1 MLTLLTNSVKLKL
14 WVSTHQSRVLTNFD
28 PKQDE
33 VKEGVNA
40 MDLSERKLKI
50 LQAIVG
56 DFIRSAEP
64 IGSRTLSKKYDMG
77 ISPATIRNEMS
88 DLEEMGFLT
97 HPHTSAGRV
106 PSDKA
111 YRLYVNNLMQK
122 YEISEE
128 EKQIIAEKLTKNV
141 TELERTIKHAASLL
155 SELTNLT
162 SFAITPNQESNKLRH
177 INFLP
182 GDESTVGLMIVTE
195 SGKVTNTA
203 IKMKSPYTEENL
215 TLLSKVMT
223 YNYKGRTLSDIL
235 TLDIIRSFE
244 SDLEAMSRLVE
255 TIRPNFIST
264 LENMLDV
271 ELYLDGLTNIFTI
284 PEYNDIEK
292 AKVFL
297 DMINKKK
304 HLTDVLINRENGV
317 IITIGNENKEDLMRD
332 CSLITATYHV
342 NGRLVG
348 KLGVIGP
355 TRMKYDEVTSIIEYI
370 TDNISQTFKI
380 TGGDEDD
387 E

>member
-1 MLTLLTNSVKLKL
+1 
-14 WVSTHQSRVLTNFD
+14 
-28 PKQDE
+28 
-33 VKEGVNA
+33 
-40 MDLSERKLKI
+40 MDLSERKLRI

-111 YRLYVNNLMQK
+111 YRLYVNNLMRK
-122 YEISEE
+122 YEIPESE
-128 EKQIIAEKLTKNV
+128 KKAIAEKLMKNV
-141 TELERTIKHAASLL
+141 SELEKTIQHAASLL

-162 SFAITPNQESNKLRH
+162 SFAITPNQEVNQLKY

-182 GDESTVGLMIVTE
+182 VDDYTVVLMLVTE
-195 SGKVTNTA
+195 SGKVSNTA
-203 IKMKSPYTEENL
+203 VKLKTTYTEENL
-215 TLLSKVMT
+215 SLLSKVMT
-223 YNYKGRTLSDIL
+223 YNYKGKTLSNIL
-235 TLDIIRSFE
+235 TLDIIKNFE
-244 SDLEAMSRLVE
+244 TDIEAMSRLVE
-255 TIRPNFIST
+255 TIRPNFINI
-264 LENMLDV
+264 LENMLNV
-271 ELYLDGLTNIFTI
+271 ELYMDGLTNIFSI

-297 DMINKKK
+297 EMINQKK
-304 HLTDVLINRENGV
+304 HFTDVLINREDGV
-317 IITIGNENKEDLMRD
+317 IITIGNENKEDYMRD
-332 CSLITATYHV
+332 CSLITATYHI
-342 NGRLVG
+342 NGKMVG

-355 TRMKYDEVTSIIEYI
+355 TRMKYDEVTSVIEYI
-370 TDNISQTFKI
+370 TDNISQTFKL
-380 TGGDEDD
+380 TGGDDDD

>member
-1 MLTLLTNSVKLKL
+1 
-14 WVSTHQSRVLTNFD
+14 
-28 PKQDE
+28 
-33 VKEGVNA
+33 
-40 MDLSERKLKI
+40 MDLSERKLRI

-64 IGSRTLSKKYDMG
+64 IGSRTLSRKFDMG

-122 YEISEE
+122 YELPEQ
-128 EKQIIAEKLTKNV
+128 EKQIIIEKLAKNV
-141 TELERTIKHAASLL
+141 SELERTIQHAASLL

-162 SFAITPNQESNKLRH
+162 SFAITPNQEANHLKY

-182 GDESTVGLMIVTE
+182 VDETTVVLMLVTE
-195 SGKVTNTA
+195 SGRVTNTT
-203 IKMKSPYTEENL
+203 IKLKNTYSEENL
-215 TLLSKVMT
+215 ALLSKVMT
-223 YNYKGRTLSDIL
+223 YNYKGKSLSDIL
-235 TLDIIRSFE
+235 TVDIIKNFE
-244 SDLEAMSRLVE
+244 TDIEAMSRLVDN
-255 TIRPNFIST
+255 IRPNFIST
-264 LENMLDV
+264 LENMLNVD
-271 ELYLDGLTNIFTI
+271 LYMDGLTNIFSI

-297 DMINKKK
+297 EMINKKK
-304 HLTDVLINRENGV
+304 HFTEVLINRDDGV
-317 IITIGNENKEDLMRD
+317 IITIGKENQEDIMRD

-342 NGRLVG
+342 NGKLVG

-355 TRMKYDEVTSIIEYI
+355 TRMKYDEVTSVIEYI
-370 TDNISQTFKI
+370 TDNISETFKL
-380 TGGDEDD
+380 TGGDEKND
-387 E
+387 

>member
-1 MLTLLTNSVKLKL
+1 V
-14 WVSTHQSRVLTNFD
+14 
-28 PKQDE
+28 
-33 VKEGVNA
+33 
-40 MDLSERKLKI
+40 
-50 LQAIVG
+50 
-56 DFIRSAEP
+56 
-64 IGSRTLSKKYDMG
+64 
-77 ISPATIRNEMS
+77 
-88 DLEEMGFLT
+88 
-97 HPHTSAGRV
+97 
-106 PSDKA
+106 
-111 YRLYVNNLMQK
+111 
-122 YEISEE
+122 
-128 EKQIIAEKLTKNV
+128 
-141 TELERTIKHAASLL
+141 
-155 SELTNLT
+155 
-162 SFAITPNQESNKLRH
+162 
-177 INFLP
+177 
-182 GDESTVGLMIVTE
+182 DESTVVLMIVTE

-342 NGRLVG
+342 QGRLMG

-370 TDNISQTFKI
+370 TDNISRTFKI
-380 TGGDEDD
+380 TRGDEND